1 MNLMAQ
7 KVVNIAKN
15 TSYYTLALILQ
26 KVVSFTYFVIIAR
39 ALGPEDLGK
48 YYFALSFTTIFA
60 VFIDLGFSNVSTRE
74 TAKDPE
80 RAGQYLNNVLGLKLP
95 LTLLVWLALV
105 LSVNLMGYPDL
116 TKFLVYLASACMI
129 FDSFTLTFFSL
140 SRGFHNLSFES
151 IASVSYQLTVLG
163 LGLLTLKLGY
173 GVEWQMGALVVASLL
188 NTVYAYFVVTRK
200 WKIKIRPIIDRELAK
215 KLIIISLPFA
225 TFGIAQR
232 FYTYFD
238 TVLLSRLAGDEA
250 VGIYQVAFKIIFALQ
265 FLPAAFSASLYP
277 AFASYWQ
284 NNRSQ
289 LAITFE
295 RAMNYL
301 LIIAMPISIGIIS
314 IADKILLLFT
324 DSYANALWPLRLNIA
339 ALVFLFLNFAL
350 GALLNAC
357 DQQKANTRNMIIVT
371 LASAALNLALI
382 PKYQAVGASVA
393 VLATNILMFVL
404 GIRLI
409 PAITDYNRRKIATMA
424 GKVLLASAVMGGLS
438 TLLKNYLNV
447 FLVVAISGAAYFAL
461 LFVVRAFRKEDLLS
475 IAASFRR
482 GGNQETNS

>member
-1 MNLMAQ
+1 MAQ

-26 KVVSFTYFVIIAR
+26 KVVSFSYFVIIAR

-80 RAGQYLNNVLGLKLP
+80 RAGQYLNNILGLKLP
-95 LTLLVWLALV
+95 LTLVVWLALV
-105 LSVNLMGYPDL
+105 ASVNLMGYPQL
-116 TKFLVYLASACMI
+116 TKMLVYLASACMI
-129 FDSFTLTFFSL
+129 LDSFTLTFFSL
-140 SRGFHNLSFES
+140 SRGFHNLIFES
-151 IASVSYQLTVLG
+151 VASVSYQIIVLVAG
-163 LGLLTLKLGY
+163 LATLKLGY
-173 GVEWQMGALVVASLL
+173 GVEWQMGALVAASLL
-188 NTVYAYFVVTRK
+188 NTIYAYLVVVRK
-200 WKIKIRPIIDRELAK
+200 WKVKVRPTIDRELAK
-215 KLIIISLPFA
+215 KMILISLPFA

-324 DSYANALWPLRLNIA
+324 NSYANALWPLRLNIA
-339 ALVFLFLNFAL
+339 ALVFSFLNFAL

-357 DQQKANTRNMIIVT
+357 DQQRANTRNMIIIT
-371 LASAALNLALI
+371 LTSAAINLALI

-393 VLATNILMFVL
+393 VLVSNIMMFIL
-404 GIRLI
+404 GMRLI
-409 PAITDYNRRKIATMA
+409 PAITNYDRRKVAIMA
-424 GKVLLASAVMGGLS
+424 GKVLLASAVMGALS

-447 FLVVAISGAAYFAL
+447 FLVVAISGLAYFGL
-461 LFVVRAFRKEDLLS
+461 LFAVRAFRKEDILS
-475 IAASFRR
+475 IVSSFKR
-482 GGNQETNS
+482 GGGGEQTS

>member
-26 KVVSFTYFVIIAR
+26 KVVSFSYFVIIAR

-80 RAGQYLNNVLGLKLP
+80 RAGQYLNNILGLKLP
-95 LTLLVWLALV
+95 LTLVVWLALV
-105 LSVNLMGYPDL
+105 ASVNLMGYPQL
-116 TKFLVYLASACMI
+116 TKMLVYLASACMI
-129 FDSFTLTFFSL
+129 LDSFTLTFFSL
-140 SRGFHNLSFES
+140 SRGFHNLIFES
-151 IASVSYQLTVLG
+151 VASVSYQIIVLVAG
-163 LGLLTLKLGY
+163 LATLKLGY
-173 GVEWQMGALVVASLL
+173 GVEWQMGALVAASLL
-188 NTVYAYFVVTRK
+188 NTIYAYLVVVRK
-200 WKIKIRPIIDRELAK
+200 WKVKVRPTIDRELAK
-215 KLIIISLPFA
+215 KMILISLPFA

-324 DSYANALWPLRLNIA
+324 NSYANALWPLRLNIA
-339 ALVFLFLNFAL
+339 ALVFSFLNFAL

-357 DQQKANTRNMIIVT
+357 DQQRANTRNMIIIT
-371 LASAALNLALI
+371 LTSAAINLALI

-393 VLATNILMFVL
+393 VLVSNIMMFIL
-404 GIRLI
+404 GMRLI
-409 PAITDYNRRKIATMA
+409 PAITNYDRRKVAIMA
-424 GKVLLASAVMGGLS
+424 GKVLLASAVMGALS

-447 FLVVAISGAAYFAL
+447 FLVVAISGLAYFGL
-461 LFVVRAFRKEDLLS
+461 LFAVRAFRKEDILS
-475 IAASFRR
+475 IVSSFKR
-482 GGNQETNS
+482 GGGGEQTS

>member
-1 MNLMAQ
+1 MAQ
-7 KVVNIAKN
+7 KVVNIARN

-74 TAKDPE
+74 TAKEPE
-80 RAGQYLNNVLGLKLP
+80 RAGQYLNNILGLKLP
-95 LTLLVWLALV
+95 LTLIVWLILV
-105 LSVNLMGYPDL
+105 SAVNLMGYPDL
-116 TKFLVYLASACMI
+116 TKLLVYLASACMI
-129 FDSFTLTFFSL
+129 LDSFTLTFFSL

-151 IASVSYQLTVLG
+151 IASVTYQVIVLVLG
-163 LGLLTLKLGY
+163 LITLKLGY
-173 GVEWQMGALVVASLL
+173 GVEWQMGALVAASLF
-188 NTVYAYFVVTRK
+188 NVIYAYFVVARK
-200 WKIKIRPIIDRELAK
+200 WRIKVHPKVDRELAK
-215 KLIIISLPFA
+215 KIIAISLPFA

-232 FYTYFD
+232 FYMYFD

-289 LAITFE
+289 LTITFE

-301 LIIAMPISIGIIS
+301 LIIAMPISIGIIA
-314 IADKILLLFT
+314 IADKIILLFT
-324 DSYANALWPLRLNIA
+324 ESYSAALWPLRLNIA
-339 ALVFLFLNFAL
+339 ALVFVFLNFAL

-357 DQQKANTRNMIIVT
+357 DQQRANTRNMIIVT
-371 LASAALNLALI
+371 VTSALLNLALI
-382 PKYQAVGASVA
+382 PQYQAVGASVT
-393 VLATNILMFVL
+393 VLVTNILMFIL
-404 GIRLI
+404 GLRLI
-409 PAITDYNRRKIATMA
+409 PAIANYNRRKVMVMA
-424 GKVLLASAVMGGLS
+424 MKILLASAVMGALS
-438 TLLKNYLNV
+438 SLLKNYLNV
-447 FLVVAISGAAYFAL
+447 FVVVAISGLAYFIL
-461 LFVVRAFRKEDLLS
+461 LFAVRAFRKEDITSILS
-475 IAASFRR
+475 SFKRS
-482 GGNQETNS
+482 GSQ